1 MKRTAKINV
10 EYEIED
16 EIIKNTKVDCKCS
29 PRELV
34 CAAMALLEEAVL
46 AGFNEADKKGTI
58 FSQWVVDA
66 FNSQAAFVFVDKE
79 EQEIEDNSRN
89 DARGNK

>member
-1 MKRTAKINV
+1 MKLKTKLLRT
-10 EYEIED
+10 
-16 EIIKNTKVDCKCS
+16 TKVDCKCS